1 MLAEF
6 GSIYEGTDCRE
17 RRRFSMDHD
26 DRQPE
31 ADITYH
37 FLHST
42 PEELAQL
49 PPEELLQAAL
59 EERTL
64 LQIIVGILN
73 APDKDPVLRIVAAD
87 LVYTQARLAAENQEA
102 EAAAPMTYDI
112 KRVSLRLGLSPTQ
125 VRTAYEQLNESS
137 GIHILARR
145 FPRKREQQLPLPL
158 EGPPTEGH

>member
-1 MLAEF
+1 M
-6 GSIYEGTDCRE
+6 G
-17 RRRFSMDHD
+17 HD

-31 ADITYH
+31 ADTTYR

-49 PPEELLQAAL
+49 LPEELLQAAL

-64 LQIIVGILN
+64 LQIIMGILN

-87 LVYTQARLAAENQEA
+87 LVYTQARQAAGNQEA
-102 EAAAPMTYDI
+102 EAAAPATYDI

-125 VRTAYEQLNESS
+125 VRAAYEQLNESG
-137 GIHILARR
+137 GIHIIARQ
-145 FPRKREQQLPLPL
+145 FPRRRE
-158 EGPPTEGH
+158 